1 MFVKKEIISGDQQV
15 FLVLLV
21 TALGLRRGALRNL
34 EKEKEIL
41 SNLALEAEKEEKSG
55 EVERLRA
62 I

>member
-21 TALGLRRGALRNL
+21 TALGLRRAALRNL

-41 SNLALEAEKEEKSG
+41 SNLALEAERKKNL
-55 EVERLRA
+55 VKLRD
-62 I
+62 

>member
-1 MFVKKEIISGDQQV
+1 M